1 MRVGM
6 AATSAGRD
14 RGNSNR
20 LKAGNSKN
28 IANTE
33 LGAVEHDCFVN
44 GSDIGRWAEMDYSEE
59 ENEEKLKGELSKKKD
74 SQAKGNKRIRNE
86 NDDGSESEEEGQ
98 EQNKKEIH
106 DNLIVIIRFNDKD
119 QENMKMIN
127 PFALTKHLASK
138 IGEILYAKVLNDGNL
153 LVKCANE
160 VQFEKA
166 FKVKEIGKLK
176 VINTRRV
183 GARNVGGCKGVISG
197 IPMNVGMEELKR
209 HIKGG
214 EIVSAQRLKVT
225 REGVKRDSE
234 TVLIEF
240 EGENMPKKVYLGYM
254 SYPVRLYVPKPMRC
268 FNCQRFGHIANYC
281 KEKKRC
287 ARCGGEHDYGKCG
300 TGVQPKCCNCGG
312 SHNVAYG
319 GCEVMRQENKI
330 QKIRVEKRITYAEAA
345 RVSRIHDSVIIK
357 QAELGVEEQQ
367 QSTRDKVY
375 VDKKDLVTFIAGV
388 INSTA
393 EVKSKNDKIQL
404 VVKAA
409 VNHLGLV
416 GLTWEEVRENL
427 TNQSSQEA
435 TCIGL

>member
-1 MRVGM
+1 M
-6 AATSAGRD
+6 AATSAGRG

-20 LKAGNSKN
+20 LKAGNSNN
-28 IANTE
+28 IGNTV

-44 GSDIGRWAEMDYSEE
+44 GSDVGRCEEMEYSEEKEE
-59 ENEEKLKGELSKKKD
+59 ENEGEFSKKRV
-74 SQAKGNKRIRNE
+74 SQVKGNKRIRNE
-86 NDDGSESEEEGQ
+86 NDEISESEEEGQ

-106 DNLIVIIRFNDKD
+106 ESFIVIIRFNDKD
-119 QENMKMIN
+119 QENMKIIN
-127 PFALTKHLASK
+127 PFVLTKHLASK

-153 LVKCANE
+153 LVNCANKD
-160 VQFEKA
+160 QFEKA
-166 FKVKEIGKLK
+166 IKVKEIGKLK

-183 GARNVGGCKGVISG
+183 GERNGGGCKGVITG
-197 IPMNVGMEELKR
+197 VPMNVGMEELKR
-209 HIKGG
+209 HLKGG
-214 EIVSAQRLKVT
+214 EIVIAQRLKTT
-225 REGVKRDSE
+225 REGMKKDSE

-240 EGENMPKKVYLGYM
+240 EGEHMPKKVYLGYM
-254 SYPVRLYVPKPMRC
+254 SYPVRMYVPKPLRC
-268 FNCQRFGHIANYC
+268 FNCQRFGHIANNC

-330 QKIRVEKRITYAEAA
+330 QKIRVERRITYAEAA
-345 RVSRIHDSVIIK
+345 RVSRVHHKINIE

-367 QSTRDKVY
+367 QRTNDKIY

-409 VNHLGLV
+409 VSHLGLV

-435 TCIGL
+435 PCIG